1 MPKRKRTYKRNKT
14 GLELIAAILVA
25 IGAILCIILGV
36 LCLFNECQYAY
47 GFLFHEQP
55 VIIVLAIVFGVIILL
70 IEGYNR
76 LNDYW
81 SIIGIFILAIFAA
94 TIGAIIIIVG
104 VLFAIIEKV
113 RKE

>member
-1 MPKRKRTYKRNKT
+1 MPKRKRTYKRKKT
-14 GLELIAAILVA
+14 GLELLAAILVA

-36 LCLFNECQYAY
+36 LCLFGECTYAY
-47 GFLFHEQP
+47 AFLIDVFP
-55 VIIVLAIVFGVIILL
+55 VNLVLAIVFGVIIIV

-94 TIGAIIIIVG
+94 TLGAILIIVG